1 MPVAGAEE
9 LTADDFEISD
19 YAIGFSAVYDPH
31 YAQIMKRHLA
41 MAANA
46 ALRRKRERR
55 EAETRDYLRREAEMR
70 EDERRTAERREAE
83 RREDDRRMAE
93 RVRQTIRR
101 LDNPTLED
109 PMTGTRRFQS
119 YKDKIMVV
127 SAGTVTMNGARK
139 DLTGI
144 TPRGNGGVEFRT
156 RDGLKIMVS
165 PKEGE
170 SYWEDTFKI
179 VHRMKDIV

>member
-1 MPVAGAEE
+1 MPMAGSEE

-46 ALRRKRERR
+46 ALRRKRERH
-55 EAETRDYLRREAEMR
+55 EAEARDYLRREAE
-70 EDERRTAERREAE
+70 RRESE
-83 RREDDRRMAE
+83 WCDAE

-109 PMTGTRRFQS
+109 PMTGTRRFQF
-119 YKDKIMVV
+119 KDKTMVV
-127 SAGTVTMNGARK
+127 SSGTVSIGGMHK
-139 DLTGI
+139 DIVGS
-144 TPRGNGGVEFRT
+144 TPHGNGNVEFRT
-156 RDGLKIMVS
+156 RDGLKIVVS
-165 PKEGE
+165 RKEGE
-170 SYWEDTFKI
+170 SYLEDTFKL